1 MAKPRR
7 RIVVRFRENRQGWE
21 LDYLDHSG
29 RRRRPVFPTEQAA
42 LDEAARV
49 SRELAQ
55 GAPSVDDP
63 DITLATYVDRWL
75 ASGGGEIE
83 PKTLASYRQLLTLH
97 VLPMLGSL
105 KVREIRRRHVKG
117 LLMSKRAGRLP
128 RKKGKASEQEAK
140 SGYARNTVRLIK
152 AALLSVLT
160 DAIDDGYLET
170 TNPAYSAGR
179 KRRTAP
185 ALVEVRP
192 LSWEERDTLL
202 TTAAPD
208 RRHHAL
214 LSVLA
219 KTGLRPGEGMALKPG
234 DLDFRNLSI
243 RVERAVTDGGRV
255 KGTKTYESRTVEM
268 TPDLAATL
276 KRHLTWLKA
285 ESLRTG
291 KGEPEW
297 LFPTEEGTLMD
308 KDHLGGVFRR
318 LLKRAGLPHHRA
330 YDLRHTYASLL
341 LADGAPLTYVSAQLG
356 HANPTTTLRHYARWM
371 PKKGKRW
378 VNALDKTARGGR
390 FVEPKSGAR
399 EEEG

>member
-1 MAKPRR
+1 
-7 RIVVRFRENRQGWE
+7 
-21 LDYLDHSG
+21 
-29 RRRRPVFPTEQAA
+29 
-42 LDEAARV
+42 
-49 SRELAQ
+49 
-55 GAPSVDDP
+55 
-63 DITLATYVDRWL
+63 
-75 ASGGGEIE
+75 
-83 PKTLASYRQLLTLH
+83 
-97 VLPMLGSL
+97 MLGSL

-128 RKKGKASEQEAK
+128 RKKEKASEQEAK

-152 AALLSVLT
+152 AALSSVLT

-192 LSWEERDTLL
+192 LPWEERDTLL

-285 ESLRTG
+285 ESLRPERESPSG
-291 KGEPEW
+291 SSRQRKEP
-297 LFPTEEGTLMD
+297 
-308 KDHLGGVFRR
+308 
-318 LLKRAGLPHHRA
+318 
-330 YDLRHTYASLL
+330 
-341 LADGAPLTYVSAQLG
+341 
-356 HANPTTTLRHYARWM
+356 
-371 PKKGKRW
+371 
-378 VNALDKTARGGR
+378 
-390 FVEPKSGAR
+390 
-399 EEEG
+399 